1 MSNLLSVLLGAVI
14 ASIVPLVTL
23 VLNNSR
29 WKKEKLVEHL
39 RIKHD
44 RLEQVYKKIHEAL
57 PKAIAENSYPSSVTS
72 AITTFAS
79 AEVKEIFIKFMA
91 DKNKDETISKNLIF
105 NISEAANRDLL
116 SIEKK
121 IENILS

>member
-23 VLNNSR
+23 ILNNSR

-44 RLEQVYKKIHEAL
+44 RLELVYKKINEAL
-57 PKAIAENSYPSSVTS
+57 PEAILNNSYPSSVTS
-72 AITTFAS
+72 TITTYAS
-79 AEVKEIFIKFMA
+79 AEVQEIFREYMKDKEKNDIKG
-91 DKNKDETISKNLIF
+91 KHLIF
-105 NISEAANRDLL
+105 DICKAANKDLL